1 MKRKSLFLGS
11 IVFAFLVLIF
21 VVLSTSSGAGKFGPP
36 EGQTPTVIPPD
47 VLTKLVPSSEPF
59 TPASATQIP
68 VHPTFDLQQMYPVL
82 PEIPMS
88 DQILGHKL
96 DGRLAGSG
104 ILRSI
109 EPPVILGG
117 DEAGAYEL
125 NDLAWEEWTY
135 DSFVTIFAGRMNAS
149 PTQGIVWVQITPHY
163 KLYQDRLVI
172 PSPVQAGTL
181 SITDAVE
188 ERLILN
194 SEQGGT
200 FYFDVP
206 SLSFADSLQ
215 EKIPP
220 ATSIPEPPTEETEDA
235 PDTPLDVFTFQQF
248 SSRQVNIPVDS
259 FINSSDDYDWFY
271 FRVNVS
277 GTINVSL
284 VPRSGN
290 YGLKVVLVEENQ
302 MADIVVEDTTSG
314 TGRKQITIPNAPGGD
329 YLVRVWSLDGSFSN
343 NQPYTLLF
351 DAPEPQKVTPI
362 LECVAENADGTYTA
376 RFGYENPNLFVV
388 VVDAKDHQNKFEPPA
403 TFRTGQPEDFAPGRV
418 TDWFRVLFDGND
430 LTWMLDGHVV
440 TANRNSPGCP

>member
-11 IVFAFLVLIF
+11 VVFAFLILTF
-21 VVLSTSSGAGKFGPP
+21 VVLNTNSNAGKIGPP
-36 EGQTPTVIPPD
+36 EGQTPTVIPPN
-47 VLTKLVPSSEPF
+47 VLTSIVPSSGPF
-59 TPASATQIP
+59 TPASTTQIP

-82 PEIPMS
+82 PEIPTS
-88 DQILGHKL
+88 DQILGNKL
-96 DGRLAGSG
+96 EGRLADSG

-109 EPPVILGG
+109 EPPVFLHG

-135 DSFVTIFAGRMNAS
+135 DSFITVFAGRMNAS
-149 PTQGIVWVQITPHY
+149 PSQGIVWVQITPHY

-181 SITDAVE
+181 SIVGAME
-188 ERLILN
+188 EQLILN

-220 ATSIPEPPTEETEDA
+220 ATSIPESPTEETKDA
-235 PDTPLDVFTFQQF
+235 PDIPLDVFTFQQF
-248 SSRQVNIPVDS
+248 SPKQVNIPVNS

-271 FRVNVS
+271 FRVNLS

-290 YGLKVVLVEENQ
+290 YGLKVVLVNENQ
-302 MADIVVEDTTSG
+302 MADIVAEDTTPG
-314 TGRKQITIPNAPGGD
+314 ADRKQVTIPNAPGGD
-329 YLVRVWSLDGSFSN
+329 YLVRVWSLDSSFSDS
-343 NQPYTLLF
+343 QPYILLF
-351 DAPEPQKVTPI
+351 NAPEPQRVIPI
-362 LECVAENADGTYTA
+362 LKCVAENADGTYTA
-376 RFGYENPNLFVV
+376 HFGYENPNPFVV
-388 VVDAKDHQNKFEPPA
+388 VVDAKNHQNKFEPLP

-418 TDWFRVLFDGND
+418 TDWFSILFDGKD
-430 LTWMLDGHVV
+430 LTWMLDGNVAI
-440 TANRNSPGCP
+440 ANRNSPGCP